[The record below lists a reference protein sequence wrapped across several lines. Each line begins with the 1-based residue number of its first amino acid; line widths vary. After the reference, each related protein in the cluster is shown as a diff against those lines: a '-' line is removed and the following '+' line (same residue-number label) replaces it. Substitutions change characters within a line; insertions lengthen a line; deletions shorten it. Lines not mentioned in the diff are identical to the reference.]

1 MESGNHTLQ
10 RTIVSNNIQAFL
22 IVIFPMK
29 YGK

>member
-10 RTIVSNNIQAFL
+10 GTVVSNNIQPL
-22 IVIFPMK
+22 LMVMVPMK